1 MSALLTSI
9 LVAIALAAG
18 TGLLLYNM
26 QKPVYYTGA
35 KPTVRISD
43 PGDNL
48 VGPDWSGL
56 YKIPQART
64 QLSRANA
71 DEE

>member
-26 QKPVYYTGA
+26 QKPIYTGA
-35 KPTVRISD
+35 KPAVRISD

-48 VGPDWSGL
+48 VGPDWSGF
-56 YKIPQART
+56 YKIPHART
-64 QLSRANA
+64 PLSRANA